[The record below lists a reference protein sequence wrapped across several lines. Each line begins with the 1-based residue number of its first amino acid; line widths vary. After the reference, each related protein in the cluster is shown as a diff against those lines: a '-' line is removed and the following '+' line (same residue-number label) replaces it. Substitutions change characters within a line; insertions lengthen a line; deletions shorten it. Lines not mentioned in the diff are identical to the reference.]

1 MHNITNALMSTVGDL
16 VAAEARSALPDAP
29 VQAAPAARVH
39 PPRTARTRRV
49 MAGALHR
56 AADAVSPA

>member
-1 MHNITNALMSTVGDL
+1 MHNLPTALMSTFGDL

-29 VQAAPAARVH
+29 VQAAPDAPRRA
-39 PPRTARTRRV
+39 PRTARTRRM

-56 AADAVSPA
+56 AADVVSPA

>member
-1 MHNITNALMSTVGDL
+1 MHNLSTALMSTFGDL

-29 VQAAPAARVH
+29 VQAVPAAPTRV
-39 PPRTARTRRV
+39 ARTTRSRRV
-49 MAGALHR
+49 MAGVLHR